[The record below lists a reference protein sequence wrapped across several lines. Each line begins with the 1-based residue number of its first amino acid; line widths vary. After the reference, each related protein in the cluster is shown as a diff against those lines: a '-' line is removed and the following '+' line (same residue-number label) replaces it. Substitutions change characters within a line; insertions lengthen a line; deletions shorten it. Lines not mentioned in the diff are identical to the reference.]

1 MALTSDQTSAGSSG
15 PVLTIDQTSP
25 LATQG
30 RPDCPD
36 LFARVYME
44 DHPIK
49 LISKPLNRYGQS
61 GHLGQLN
68 SPKASRCPDLPLMVG
83 TVRTGGMFHANP
95 HGIGPA
101 AGRGAHGQAPS
112 ARVLLAFWNCGQ
124 PSAQCSCM
132 FRVPS
137 LVPMEHGGSK

>member
-15 PVLTIDQTSP
+15 PVLTIDQTLP

-30 RPDCPD
+30 RPDRPD

-49 LISKPLNRYGQS
+49 PISKPLNRYGQS

-68 SPKASRCPDLPLMVG
+68 NPKGLRCPDLASMVG

-95 HGIGPA
+95 TPGAA
-101 AGRGAHGQAPS
+101 AGRPSHRQAPS
-112 ARVLLAFWNCGQ
+112 ARVLLARGNCGP
-124 PSAQCSCM
+124 PSARCSNV
-132 FRVPS
+132 FRVLS
-137 LVPMEHGGSK
+137 LVPMELEGSA